1 MRLIKAR
8 IRGFQSFGDSGDI
21 AFLEGVNL
29 VIGQNNA
36 GKSALLRALLPEL
49 PDDRHRK
56 PEKWQS
62 HELPKPEVALTIDVS
77 GAEIHDWVL
86 RSGSPQHFPLP
97 LEQSRNCDAFMKEFF
112 EHPSLPISVTR
123 TPGTGFSAPYPS
135 HQLFRDRPG
144 PQKIRAS
151 VTPSNGTLSIMPY
164 GGGLTNPSHK

>member
-8 IRGFQSFGDSGDI
+8 IKGFQSFGDSGDI

-77 GAEIHDWVL
+77 GAEIRDWAL
-86 RSGSPQHFPLP
+86 RSGSQQHFPLP

-123 TPGTGFSAPYPS
+123 TPGTVFSAPYPS
-135 HQLFRDRPG
+135 YQLFRDRPEL
-144 PQKIRAS
+144 QKIRA
-151 VTPSNGTLSIMPY
+151 
-164 GGGLTNPSHK
+164 